1 MELNRK
7 SFLEAIEAVLPGTAN
22 RSIIAGADRITAYKN
37 RLYTT
42 NGLISMSRVFEFP
55 EEIEFSVNASDLHL
69 TIKRLTTDEITLSM
83 GNAKLIIK
91 SGKSKASLGTYETQ
105 RNSVL
110 WMEHPTWIEL
120 PSDYYDAMDYCM
132 IPGNKSQLSGIFFS
146 GLAAMSTD
154 TKRINYVTLSSDSP
168 QFWINDASAKAI
180 LKAGNV
186 FTAFA
191 VEPGEVW
198 FRSDDL
204 FIAVKRLNDELY
216 QYKSIKEYHEMCKE
230 EESYPLP
237 KGLAEAVVRAAPFIE
252 LEEKAHPVSLFISNE
267 GIEITSKNGT
277 DSYVEL
283 VEFDEA
289 AEFPATTVIVD
300 YAMLLHAMK
309 KCDRFAIKDLTKGQ
323 YSYTMMVLYGNGS
336 TVMLNTMRGE

>member
-1 MELNRK
+1 M
-7 SFLEAIEAVLPGTAN
+7 
-22 RSIIAGADRITAYKN
+22 
-37 RLYTT
+37 
-42 NGLISMSRVFEFP
+42 
-55 EEIEFSVNASDLHL
+55 
-69 TIKRLTTDEITLSM
+69 
-83 GNAKLIIK
+83 
-91 SGKSKASLGTYETQ
+91 
-105 RNSVL
+105 
-110 WMEHPTWIEL
+110 
-120 PSDYYDAMDYCM
+120 
-132 IPGNKSQLSGIFFS
+132 
-146 GLAAMSTD
+146 
-154 TKRINYVTLSSDSP
+154 
-168 QFWINDASAKAI
+168 
-180 LKAGNV
+180 

-204 FIAVKRLNDELY
+204 FIAVKRLNDEMY

-230 EESYPLP
+230 EESYPIP
-237 KGLAEAVVRAAPFIE
+237 KGLAEAVIRAAPFIE

-283 VEFDEA
+283 VEFDEVV
-289 AEFPATTVIVD
+289 EFPATTVVVD